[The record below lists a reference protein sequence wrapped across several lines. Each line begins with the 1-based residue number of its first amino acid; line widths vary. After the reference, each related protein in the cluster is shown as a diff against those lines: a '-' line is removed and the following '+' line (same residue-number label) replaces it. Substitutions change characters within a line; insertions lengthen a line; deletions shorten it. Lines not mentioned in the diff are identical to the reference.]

1 MGPPQDMTA
10 RLEYKLTKQES
21 ITELFIDSE
30 DGSTN
35 VCILRYKSATKYS
48 SSQTTEL
55 QLHMNELVKA
65 INHGVIE
72 VANESRL

>member
-1 MGPPQDMTA
+1 MTA
-10 RLEYKLTKQES
+10 RLEYRLTKES
-21 ITELFIDSE
+21 STTELFIDSE

-35 VCILRYKSATKYS
+35 VCILRYKSATKYFS
-48 SSQTTEL
+48 YATTEL

-65 INHGVIE
+65 INNGVIE